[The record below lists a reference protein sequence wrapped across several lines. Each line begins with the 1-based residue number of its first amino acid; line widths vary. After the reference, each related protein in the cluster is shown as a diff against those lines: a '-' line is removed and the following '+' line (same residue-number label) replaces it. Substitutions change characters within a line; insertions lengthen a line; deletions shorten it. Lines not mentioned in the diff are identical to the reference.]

1 MKIVENLLKVKSIVA
16 LALTIGMIL
25 MLTGVFQPPE
35 AVFEA
40 YKMAYVSV
48 ITYFFTKRDTKS
60 EG

>member
-1 MKIVENLLKVKSIVA
+1 MKIVENLLKVKSIVT
-16 LALTIGMIL
+16 LALTIGIIL

-40 YKMAYVSV
+40 YKMDYVSV
-48 ITYFFTKRDTKS
+48 ITYFFTKRDTKT